1 MGQCFITRLQSD
13 LRAAPKGMALLVP
26 FCLPLLDRLGEDSL
40 QNFPLQNPWFAANLL
55 STPFVMQS

>member
-1 MGQCFITRLQSD
+1 
-13 LRAAPKGMALLVP
+13 MALLVP